1 MATAMISYGSLALLV
16 DGEWLGADGR
26 ETQDVLNPATNRSI
40 GAVPL
45 AGPDDV
51 QRAAEAAG
59 RAFAG
64 WRTTPPERR
73 AEILHRAA
81 ALMRERR
88 EEIAPLVT
96 LEQGKPM
103 KESRNEVDFS
113 ARVTDFSAGEA
124 ERLYGTVVPTGPLG
138 ERTLVIPE
146 PYGPVAAFSPWNY
159 PGIVPARKIA
169 AALAAGCTIV
179 IKCAEETPASGVE
192 IVRAF
197 HDAGV
202 PAGVV
207 NLLFGVPADISTA
220 LIRSPLIRKV
230 SFTGSIP
237 VGRHIATLAA
247 QEVKPVML
255 ELGGH
260 APVIVFD
267 DADLDKV
274 FPGAVSGK
282 FGNSGQSCGSPSRFF
297 VQAGIYDEFVERFA
311 ELAGRIRVGDGLE
324 PGVTM
329 GPLANERRRAAI
341 AELAGDAVGVGA
353 TLVLGGSP
361 IQSDGFFWSPTVL
374 ANVPDDARIMS
385 EEPFGP
391 IAATAPFSTLD
402 EVVARANRLPYGLG
416 AYVFTSSIETATVV
430 PRALEVGMVGV
441 NRFSLGGASTYFG
454 GVKESGYGSEGG
466 PEAVRGYTTP
476 KLIIQ
481 G

>member
-1 MATAMISYGSLALLV
+1 MIPSGSLALLV

-26 ETQDVLNPATNRSI
+26 ETQDVVNPATNRSI

-45 AGPDDV
+45 ARPDDV

-103 KESRNEVDFS
+103 KESRNEV
-113 ARVTDFSAGEA
+113 DFSAGEA

-267 DADLDKV
+267 YADLDKV
-274 FPGAVSGK
+274 FPGAVNSK
-282 FGNSGQSCGSPSRFF
+282 FGNSGQPCGSPSRFF
-297 VQAGIYDEFVERFA
+297 VQAGIYDEFVERFT

-329 GPLANERRRAAI
+329 GPLANERRRAAPSWPGTRSVS
-341 AELAGDAVGVGA
+341 APRWCSAARRSSR
-353 TLVLGGSP
+353 TGSSGRR
-361 IQSDGFFWSPTVL
+361 QCWPTF
-374 ANVPDDARIMS
+374 P
-385 EEPFGP
+385 
-391 IAATAPFSTLD
+391 TTH
-402 EVVARANRLPYGLG
+402 
-416 AYVFTSSIETATVV
+416 
-430 PRALEVGMVGV
+430 
-441 NRFSLGGASTYFG
+441 AS
-454 GVKESGYGSEGG
+454 
-466 PEAVRGYTTP
+466 
-476 KLIIQ
+476 
-481 G
+481 